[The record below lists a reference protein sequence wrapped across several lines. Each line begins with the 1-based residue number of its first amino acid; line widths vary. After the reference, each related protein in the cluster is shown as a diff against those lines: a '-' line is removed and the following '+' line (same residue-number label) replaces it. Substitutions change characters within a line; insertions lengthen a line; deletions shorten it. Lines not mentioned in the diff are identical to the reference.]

1 MSAVR
6 PTHSTPSHSADVAT
20 EARLRDDTSLEH
32 VQDVFRVALDHLTAG
47 EPGAIAVITGTSGG
61 AVRAPGAVMFVSAQG
76 TRHGYLSGGC
86 IDADVALEAVRAI
99 ETGTPVQKAYGE
111 GSGVLD
117 LPLPCGGRIDVT
129 ITPLSDRTVID
140 RCLAELDARRPARYP
155 ADFVRGAVGP
165 FFTAVPKLRIR
176 MAGKGADLTALAKLA
191 VAAGHE
197 LRVQTPDQVTSDDLS
212 AAGIAHERLTSARSV
227 SAPGDDAFTAFVLM
241 FHDPDWET
249 PLLLQALR
257 GPAFYIGAVGSAA
270 AQVRRLGALQ
280 RAGADDAARVRG
292 PIGLVPSTRNASDLA
307 ISALAEIIREFA
319 KATAAATVSAS
330 EVAA

>member
-6 PTHSTPSHSADVAT
+6 STRLTPPLSVDAAT
-20 EARLRDDTSLEH
+20 EAQLRDDTSLEH
-32 VQDVFRVALDHLTAG
+32 VQDVLRIALDHLSSG
-47 EPGAIAVITGTSGG
+47 MPGAIAVITATSGG
-61 AVRAPGAVMFVSAQG
+61 AVRAPGAAMFVSGQG

-99 ETGTPVQKAYGE
+99 ESGTAVHKAYGA
-111 GSGVLD
+111 GSGILD

-129 ITPLSDRTVID
+129 ITPLSDRAVIE
-140 RCLAELDARRPARYP
+140 RCLAELDMRQPTRYP
-155 ADFVRGAVGP
+155 ADFAPGKSTPA
-165 FFTAVPKLRIR
+165 FLALPKLRIR

-212 AAGIAHERLTSARSV
+212 AAGIAHERLASARSV